1 MNTLNVAILLLL
13 KIFIN
18 NFSHTRFGDAF
29 QICIVEKSQF

>member
-1 MNTLNVAILLLL
+1 MNTLNVAILSLL

-18 NFSHTRFGDAF
+18 NFHIHIFGDAS